1 MVMAKKKAIVKKSN
15 QLVNA
20 RFDFTVLE
28 IRLFT
33 LMLSQ
38 ISHDDEDFALYRIP
52 IQEFIKTFNIKN
64 KNIYKEL
71 ERTTDSLIKKI
82 IKIPIEE

>member
-1 MVMAKKKAIVKKSN
+1 MSKKKAIVKKSN

-20 RFDFTVLE
+20 RFDFSVSE

-33 LMLSQ
+33 LMVSQ
-38 ISHDDEDFALYRIP
+38 ISNDDEDFQKYKIP
-52 IQEFIKTFNIKN
+52 VQEFIKTFNIKN

-71 ERTTDSLIKKI
+71 EDITDGLIKKI
-82 IKIPIEE
+82 IKIPVEE

>member
-1 MVMAKKKAIVKKSN
+1 MSKKKSIVKKSN

-33 LMLSQ
+33 LMVAQ
-38 ISHDDEDFALYRIP
+38 ISNSDEDFKTYKIP
-52 IQEFIKTFNIKN
+52 VQDFVKTFNIKN

-71 ERTTDSLIKKI
+71 EKTTDSLIKKI